1 MHAGALTRRC
11 FQRRDA
17 FTRRC
22 FGTQIPLDRD
32 ECARGNFYMQA
43 RLHTGAFTTQK
54 YFYTQVFYT
63 LIRLCNV
70 FCIQVLSCRDSFT
83 RKYFLRRHTLTHSDK
98 CFYTNTFAQ

>member
-70 FCIQVLSCRDSFT
+70 FAYKFFHAEILLHAST
-83 RKYFLRRHTLTHSDK
+83 
-98 CFYTNTFAQ
+98 FYADIL

>member
-32 ECARGNFYMQA
+32 ECARRNFYMQA
-43 RLHTGAFTTQK
+43 RLYTGAFTTQK
-54 YFYTQVFYT
+54 YVYTQVFYT

-70 FCIQVLSCRDSFT
+70 FAYKFFHAEILLHAST
-83 RKYFLRRHTLTHSDK
+83 
-98 CFYTNTFAQ
+98 FYADIL